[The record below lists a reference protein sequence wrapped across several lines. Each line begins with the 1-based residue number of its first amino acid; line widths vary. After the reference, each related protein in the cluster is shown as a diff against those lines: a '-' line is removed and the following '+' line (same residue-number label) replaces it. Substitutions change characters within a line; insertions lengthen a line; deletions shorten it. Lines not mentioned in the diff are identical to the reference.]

1 MTDFH
6 LVGFGNDTQEPVF
19 NLYSKGDELEDE
31 IQSSSMYFKDDTT
44 SGNSEDKSQNYIYSV
59 LYPRYYPPLKIHQLS
74 PVSTKFII

>member
-19 NLYSKGDELEDE
+19 NLYSKGDDLLEE
-31 IQSSSMYFKDDTT
+31 ETSSSSMYFRDDNA
-44 SGNSEDKSQNYIYSV
+44 SASSEDKSQNYIYSV

-74 PVSTKFII
+74 PVSFSQI